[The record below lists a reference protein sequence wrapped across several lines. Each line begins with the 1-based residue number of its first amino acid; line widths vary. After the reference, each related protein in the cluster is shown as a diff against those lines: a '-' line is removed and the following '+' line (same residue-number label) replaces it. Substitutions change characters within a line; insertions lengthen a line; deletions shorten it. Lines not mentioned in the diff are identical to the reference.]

1 MPSLTLR
8 TTREAIL
15 LLFQPAGSLGL
26 TGLVTGLTMCICLLG
41 LLLCFVHIRRLNRR
55 YRRLQLKA
63 SEQARLAEDAIRTKH
78 LFLVNMNH
86 DVRTPMNGIMGM
98 ASLLHQ
104 TPLDKEQRGYIDTI
118 RHCSDTLL
126 TILNNILEGK
136 DPRPTLS
143 RHAPPEIPTLP
154 ILAGRYPL
162 RILIAEDNP
171 INLQLALTVLGKMGY
186 SPATVTNGKEV
197 LEYLASETIDL
208 IFMDVQMPEM
218 DGLEATGQ
226 IRAGSGQQPVIIA
239 MTANATRQDRNECL
253 IGGMNDYLSKPVNL
267 DELIKMLEKWGR
279 VVNIPY
285 PYNV

>member
-8 TTREAIL
+8 TTLEDIL
-15 LLFQPAGSLGL
+15 LLFQPSGSLGL
-26 TGLVTGLTMCICLLG
+26 TGLITGLTFCICLLG
-41 LLLCFVHIRRLNRR
+41 LIGCFFHIRRLNRR

-63 SEQARLAEDAIRTKH
+63 TEQARLAEDAIRTKH

-126 TILNNILEGK
+126 NILNNILEGK
-136 DPRPTLS
+136 DPRPIHRRETPLD
-143 RHAPPEIPTLP
+143 APTIPM
-154 ILAGRYPL
+154 LAGRYPL

-171 INLQLALTVLGKMGY
+171 INLQLALTILGKMCY
-186 SPATVTNGKEV
+186 EPSAVTNGKEV
-197 LEYLASETIDL
+197 LDYLAAETIDL

-218 DGLEATGQ
+218 DGLEATRQ
-226 IRAGSGQQPVIIA
+226 IRAGTGQQPVIIA